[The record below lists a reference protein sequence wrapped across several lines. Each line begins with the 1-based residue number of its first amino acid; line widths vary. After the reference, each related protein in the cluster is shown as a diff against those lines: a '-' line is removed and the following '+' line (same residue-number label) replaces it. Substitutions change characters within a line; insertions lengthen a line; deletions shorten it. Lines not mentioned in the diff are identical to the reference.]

1 VPPSEPVIAVIGND
15 VPRQMLLA
23 CGAVPYRLTGSWE
36 GSLDSR
42 ARELLGAA
50 DAVAVRILSDLLS
63 GRERI
68 DALIVCNDSQAHLR
82 LFYALRALRWETPL
96 LLLDMPR
103 GDTAPARRFARAQY
117 RALVTFCAGITG
129 RMPDGAAL
137 RSAASAERELGRALD
152 RVRARRLVGRCSG
165 TAALDALLVA
175 GRRSPQEA
183 VTVLDAAGG
192 SYERATPTLRLHVTG
207 SNHPD
212 ASVYR
217 HLEQQG
223 SVVVSEDH
231 DTGERAWL
239 GHAIDSDDLDEVTTG
254 LLDAHFARI
263 ATSSTASAADRAE
276 LTTTMATAAHAD
288 AVLAF
293 IRDVDEAP
301 LWDLPDQQDALDAIG
316 IPLHARSR
324 IGADAAPTEAARA
337 AESIRTGVRA

>member
-1 VPPSEPVIAVIGND
+1 VPSSDPVIAVIGND
-15 VPRQMLLA
+15 VPRQLLLA

-36 GSLDSR
+36 GPLDSR

-50 DAVAVRILSDLLS
+50 DAVAVRILADLLS

-68 DALIVCNDSQAHLR
+68 DALIVCNDSQANLR

-103 GDTAPARRFARAQY
+103 DDTAPARRFARAQY
-117 RALVTFCAGITG
+117 RALVTFCADATG
-129 RMPDGAAL
+129 HMPDGAAL
-137 RSAASAERELGRALD
+137 RSAASAEHELGRALE
-152 RVRARRLVGRCSG
+152 RLRERRLGGMCSGADALEALLEAGRCS
-165 TAALDALLVA
+165 
-175 GRRSPQEA
+175 PHEA
-183 VTVLDAAGG
+183 VTVLDAAGE
-192 SYERATPTLRLHVTG
+192 SDNHIAPHIRLHLTG

-212 ASVYR
+212 ASIYR

-223 SVVVSEDH
+223 SVIISEDH

-239 GHAIDSDDLDEVTTG
+239 GHAIDSDDLDQVITG

-276 LTTTMATAAHAD
+276 LTAAVATAAHAD

-293 IRDVDEAP
+293 IREVDEAP

-316 IPLHARSR
+316 IPLHIHSR
-324 IGADAAPTEAARA
+324 VGADAAQAEAAHA
-337 AESIRTGVRA
+337 AESIRTGARA